1 MENAESLEKALIN
14 TESSSVQ
21 HEDNAENLAQQK
33 TDINTSAKEPATQ
46 DAVKPEDATETK
58 VEGDTSDKE
67 PATPDAV
74 KPEGAT
80 EVKAAGDTSTKEPV
94 EEPIPP
100 THDAS
105 KELSAVK
112 ELTSKLKTTMQTIS
126 IAKNSLIQQNG

>member
-1 MENAESLEKALIN
+1 M
-14 TESSSVQ
+14 
-21 HEDNAENLAQQK
+21 
-33 TDINTSAKEPATQ
+33 Q

-58 VEGDTSDKE
+58 VESDASAKEPATQDAVKAEGATEAKVEGDTSAKE